1 MSYRF
6 LGSMSILAT
15 LAMHPAGAQAPPV
28 AAKPAPAKVSAYTP
42 PRTSDGQPDLQGV
55 WNIGTV
61 TPMER
66 PAEFAGKEFFTTQEA
81 LAFEKQRVQNRD
93 QREPGSER
101 DVSLAYND
109 SWWDSGTKLART
121 LRTSIVTDPPD

>member
-42 PRTSDGQPDLQGV
+42 PRTSDGQPDLQGI

-66 PAEFAGKEFFTTQEA
+66 PAALAAKEFFTEKEA
-81 LAFEKQRVQNRD
+81 DAYEKQRVETVNRD
-93 QREPGSER
+93 QREPGSET
-101 DVSLAYND
+101 DVARAYND
-109 SWWDSGTKLART
+109 AWWDSGTK
-121 LRTSIVTDPPD
+121 IVKTR